1 MLKIYIAFIA
11 LFFNLFFVFS
21 GIACD
26 ITNFPT
32 PNSEFIET
40 VFYQDNNKTLIID
53 FKNKKRYVYYNV
65 DRNIFCKFYAS
76 SSKGRFFNKHIRNVY
91 EYKRLK

>member
-32 PNSEFIET
+32 PDSEFIEA

-53 FKNKKRYVYYNV
+53 
-65 DRNIFCKFYAS
+65 
-76 SSKGRFFNKHIRNVY
+76 
-91 EYKRLK
+91 